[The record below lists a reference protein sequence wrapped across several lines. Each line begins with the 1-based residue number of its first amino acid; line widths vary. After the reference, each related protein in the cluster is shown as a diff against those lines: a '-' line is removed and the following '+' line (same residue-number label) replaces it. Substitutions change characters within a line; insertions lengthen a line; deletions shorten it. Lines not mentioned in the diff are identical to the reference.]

1 MEENHSVISL
11 ENKIQFVYPV
21 KALVP
26 SIICIGSRK
35 VVNYRVFPCR
45 HEQKSEKKE
54 HSGRKQGC
62 IRKNEN
68 STGKAV
74 PEKKTKNSEK
84 RKKSNRRT
92 VHQ

>member
-21 KALVP
+21 KALMP

-35 VVNYRVFPCR
+35 VANNRVFPCR
-45 HEQKSEKKE
+45 QEQAKEKKE
-54 HSGRKQGC
+54 YSERKQGY

-68 STGKAV
+68 SNGKAV
-74 PEKKTKNSEK
+74 PEKKMKNSEK
-84 RKKSNRRT
+84 RKNSN
-92 VHQ
+92 

>member
-26 SIICIGSRK
+26 SVICICSRK
-35 VVNYRVFPCR
+35 VANNRVFPCR
-45 HEQKSEKKE
+45 QEQKKEKKE
-54 HSGRKQGC
+54 YSERKQGSM
-62 IRKNEN
+62 RKNKN

-74 PEKKTKNSEK
+74 PEKKTKSSEK
-84 RKKSNRRT
+84 RKKSN
-92 VHQ
+92 